1 MFTWQPHMIDDP
13 LFDIEDL
20 ADSGIDKKFESRAE
34 AEEWVTQN
42 YELLEELGVEAVSLF
57 DGDELLY
64 KMALA
69 AE

>member
-1 MFTWQPHMIDDP
+1 MIDDP

-34 AEEWVTQN
+34 AEEWITQN

>member
-1 MFTWQPHMIDDP
+1 MIDDP

-20 ADSGIDKKFESRAE
+20 ADSGIDKKFASRAE

>member
-1 MFTWQPHMIDDP
+1 MIDDP

>member
-34 AEEWVTQN
+34 AEEWITQN